1 MANLCFGL
9 MVGST
14 SLENAIPL
22 CRQSNLWSPIGSNE
36 TNHDKNDYMYWD
48 QIAMYMNVAMRTTV
62 LEYTRGKTTFL
73 TITSMDLHCVMG
85 VAFAKLTVV
94 LDTH

>member
-1 MANLCFGL
+1 
-9 MVGST
+9 
-14 SLENAIPL
+14 
-22 CRQSNLWSPIGSNE
+22 
-36 TNHDKNDYMYWD
+36 
-48 QIAMYMNVAMRTTV
+48 MYMNVAMRTTV

-85 VAFAKLTVV
+85 VGFAKLTVV